1 MIAIVTVTGLDH
13 TGIVAAVSTRLCEL
27 GINILNITQTIMGEY
42 FTMIM
47 QCELDDARQDIG
59 AVQDELTKI
68 GEASQVVI
76 RVQSEAIFHAMHEV

>member
-27 GINILNITQTIMGEY
+27 GINILNITQTIMGDY

-47 QCELDDARQDIG
+47 QCELDESRHGIG
-59 AVQDELTKI
+59 EVADELRRT
-68 GEASQVVI
+68 GESTQVDV
-76 RVQSEAIFHAMHEV
+76 RVQSEAIFHTMHEL